1 LLVNASNYFVKEKP
15 KNALTPEGIAAVAEV
30 YQKWETREKLS
41 RVITLD
47 EVREADFNLS
57 PSQFVEIN
65 EREKHRPIGEILRDL
80 EIAKKE
86 REQADLALEDILSK
100 VGFGNAI

>member
-1 LLVNASNYFVKEKP
+1 VKEKP

-47 EVREADFNLS
+47 EVREADYNLS

-80 EIAKKE
+80 EAARAE
-86 REQADLALEDILSK
+86 RERADRELKEVLSK
-100 VGFGNAI
+100 LEKDQNHE